1 MRPTTYN
8 EEVLAD
14 AHYYVDHFD
23 EECFNEEVIP
33 TVVGLCRYIRRARS
47 TVYAWASEEG
57 KEEFSDIVKELEEY
71 QHIKLVNGG
80 LTNKYNPMIAKLILG
95 RHGYTDKVEL
105 DDKPKSVPK
114 NFNAFYDEE

>member
-8 EEVLAD
+8 EEMLAD
-14 AHYYVDHFD
+14 ARYYVDHFD
-23 EECFNEEVIP
+23 EECFDEEVIP
-33 TVVGLCRYIRRARS
+33 TVVGLCRFIKRARS
-47 TVYAWASEEG
+47 TVYAWVNEEG

-80 LTNKYNPMIAKLILG
+80 LSNKYNPMISKLILG
-95 RHGYTDKVEL
+95 RHGYTDKVEV
-105 DDKPKSVPK
+105 DDKPKAAPK